1 MYLAAT
7 AALALS
13 FFCALAGGAIGL
25 ASLWQ
30 KKNADLRCLEWI
42 QGAVSLCLTAASAV
56 LVSALCRCDFSLD
69 YVASYTERALP
80 LFYRLT
86 AFWAGQAGSLLFWA
100 LMVSVCGTAFLF
112 TGTYRNL
119 SGGTRLWFLTFF
131 LCIMAFFT
139 LLLCT
144 RNAPFVTL
152 PLPPADGQ
160 GLNPLLQ
167 NPGMIFHPP
176 LLFLGYGGFV
186 IPACLALAQAMN
198 PGQEEQH
205 WMEAARSFTL
215 TGWLFLSAGI
225 ALGAWWAYMEL
236 GWGGYWAWDP
246 VENASLIPWL
256 IGTAALHTGI
266 VEQRRGK
273 LHRTNI
279 FLISLTTVSAF
290 FATWLVRGNV
300 VNSVHGYGEGN
311 VGPLLLSFA
320 VFFFAVTCI
329 ISLQAKDT
337 RSRPLEGLETR
348 EGFVV
353 MTAWLLIALCILILT
368 ATLWPVISRLWA
380 ERPVGLDARF
390 YNSTCLPLFSVLL
403 ALLAVCPWLK
413 WQGGL
418 RSRKR
423 LLAAFAVF
431 FLAMGLLWNAGVT
444 KALPLIAAALG
455 FSVVAGAA
463 LLLTEKGVR
472 SWMPSAMACLVHA
485 SVGIIAL
492 GIAFSGPYKQEVE
505 TELAPGRSVQ
515 VGPYYATLVRMYE
528 GRGENFSF
536 IEAELRLS
544 RDGTDAGTVSAQ
556 RRLYDK
562 FQRSA
567 FSEAATH
574 PSLGSEFYATLLGMN
589 GQNAVLRMSANPG
602 VNWLWIGAALMSLAP
617 FLGLRRRGAKKQAV
631 TQA

>member
-7 AALALS
+7 IALFMA
-13 FFCALAGGAIGL
+13 FFGALAGGGIGL
-25 ASLWQ
+25 SSLWQ
-30 KKNADLRCLEWI
+30 EKHTDLRYLEWSQRLI
-42 QGAVSLCLTAASAV
+42 SLCLVVSSAM
-56 LVSALCRCDFSLD
+56 LVSALAGCDFSLD

-100 LMVSVCGTAFLF
+100 LMVSLCGTAFLC
-112 TGTYRNL
+112 TRTYREL
-119 SGGTRLWFLTFF
+119 SLGTKLWFLTFF
-131 LCIMAFFT
+131 LCIMAFFA

-144 RNAPFVTL
+144 RNNPFTIL
-152 PLPPADGQ
+152 PSVPADGQ

-198 PGQEEQH
+198 PGEEEQH
-205 WMEAARSFTL
+205 WLDAARPFTL

-266 VEQRRGK
+266 TEQRRGK

-311 VGPLLLSFA
+311 VGPLLFA
-320 VFFFAVTCI
+320 FASAFFVVICI
-329 ISLQAKDT
+329 VALQAKGPRD
-337 RSRPLEGLETR
+337 RHLEGLETR

-353 MTAWLLIALCILILT
+353 MTVWLLIALSILILT
-368 ATLWPVISRLWA
+368 ATLWPVISRIWA
-380 ERPVGLDARF
+380 ERPVGLDAHF
-390 YNSTCLPLFSVLL
+390 YNHVCLPLFCVML
-403 ALLAVCPWLK
+403 ALLSVCPWMK

-418 RSRKR
+418 RTWKG
-423 LLAAFAVF
+423 
-431 FLAMGLLWNAGVT
+431 FLAICSTLLFSLGLLWAAGIT
-444 KALPLIAAALG
+444 KAMPLIAAALG
-455 FSVVAGAA
+455 ICIVVGSV
-463 LLLTEKGVR
+463 LLLAEKRIR
-472 SWMPSAMACLVHA
+472 SWLPSAMACLVHA

-505 TELAPGRSVQ
+505 TELAPGKSIEI
-515 VGPYYATLVRMYE
+515 GPYVATLSQMYE
-528 GRGENFSF
+528 GRGENYSF
-536 IEAELRLS
+536 IEAELKLTR
-544 RDGTDAGTVSAQ
+544 GGKDAGTVSAQ

-562 FQRSA
+562 FKRSA
-567 FSEAATH
+567 FSEAATC
-574 PSLGSEFYATLLGMN
+574 PSLGTEFYATLLGMN

-602 VNWLWIGAALMSLAP
+602 VNWLWIGATLMSLAP
-617 FLGLRRRGAKKQAV
+617 FLGLRRRGAKKDAE
-631 TQA
+631 ARA

>member
-1 MYLAAT
+1 
-7 AALALS
+7 LS
-13 FFCALAGGAIGL
+13 
-25 ASLWQ
+25 
-30 KKNADLRCLEWI
+30 R
-42 QGAVSLCLTAASAV
+42 
-56 LVSALCRCDFSLD
+56 
-69 YVASYTERALP
+69 
-80 LFYRLT
+80 
-86 AFWAGQAGSLLFWA
+86 
-100 LMVSVCGTAFLF
+100 
-112 TGTYRNL
+112 
-119 SGGTRLWFLTFF
+119 GTRLWFLTFF

-320 VFFFAVTCI
+320 VFFFAVICI

-368 ATLWPVISRLWA
+368 ATLWPVISRLWT

-418 RSRKR
+418 RSWKR
-423 LLAAFAVF
+423 LLAVFAVF
-431 FLAMGLLWNAGVT
+431 FLAMGLLWNAGIT
-444 KALPLIAAALG
+444 RALPLIAAALG

-515 VGPYYATLVRMYE
+515 VGPYSATLVQMYE

-544 RDGTDAGTVSAQ
+544 RGGTDAGTVSAQ